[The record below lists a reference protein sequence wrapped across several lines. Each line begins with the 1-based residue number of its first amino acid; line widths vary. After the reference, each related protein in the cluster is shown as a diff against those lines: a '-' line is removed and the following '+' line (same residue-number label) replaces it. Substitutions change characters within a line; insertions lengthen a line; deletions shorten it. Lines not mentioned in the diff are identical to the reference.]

1 MKGEVNSK
9 VFETQDQFVG
19 ALSDEL
25 EKVFAGLLKR

>member
-9 VFETQDQFVG
+9 GLETQDQFIG

-25 EKVFAGLLKR
+25 EKVFAGLLK